1 MSELPPPPVPDG
13 PLFKWIQQNRSFDRI
28 RSGLRGLRPWK
39 GQQVN
44 VYDVLRFFV
53 LGLINGSVA
62 MRSAAISFRLFLA
75 FFPAMI
81 LLLSIIPYTPLETAE
96 VLSSLEMLFPMQVV
110 ELFEQTV
117 ADLINQRQGT
127 LISVGVI
134 LLLYYASSSV
144 NSILLSFGESPH
156 VPGKPHWLLY
166 RLLSVVLLF
175 VLTILLGVAVFLIG
189 FSGDVIRWMDAHQ
202 WINADAIPWLT
213 LARWTLSF
221 ALVYASVNMLY
232 HAGSGAMK
240 AWGVLNVGATGAT
253 LLLVLTTWTFSW
265 IIGQFSSYNTLYGS
279 LGTLMLTLVWLNS
292 SSSILLLGFEL
303 NAAVSRAQMDAT
315 KSHESDRMNPI
326 EITH

>member
-1 MSELPPPPVPDG
+1 MGELQPPPVPDG
-13 PLFKWIQQNRSFDRI
+13 PLFKWIQKNRTFDRT
-28 RSGLRGLRPWK
+28 RAALRRFHPWK
-39 GQQVN
+39 KQEVN

-81 LLLSIIPYTPLETAE
+81 LLLSIIPYTPLETGE
-96 VLSSLEMLFPMQVV
+96 VLKSLEMLFPVQAV

-134 LLLYYASSSV
+134 LLLFYASSSV

-156 VPGKPHWLLY
+156 VPGRPHWLLY
-166 RLLSVVLLF
+166 RLLSVLLLF
-175 VLTILLGVAVFLIG
+175 VLSILLGLAVFLIG
-189 FSGDVIRWMDAHQ
+189 FSGDVINWMDAHE
-202 WINADAIPWLT
+202 WINAEAIPWLT

-221 ALVYASVNMLY
+221 GLVYATVNILF

-240 AWGVLNVGATGAT
+240 RWGVVNVGATVAT

-265 IIGQFSSYNTLYGS
+265 IIGQFSSYNSLYGS

-303 NAAVSRAQMDAT
+303 NAAVSRAQLDAT
-315 KSHESDRMNPI
+315 KGQNLN
-326 EITH
+326 TKQ

>member
-1 MSELPPPPVPDG
+1 MGELQPPPVPDG
-13 PLFKWIQQNRSFDRI
+13 PLFKWIQKNRTFDRT
-28 RSGLRGLRPWK
+28 RAALRRFHPWK
-39 GQQVN
+39 KQEVN

-81 LLLSIIPYTPLETAE
+81 LLLSIIPFTPLETGE
-96 VLSSLEMLFPMQVV
+96 VLKSLEMLFPVQAV

-134 LLLYYASSSV
+134 LLLFYASSSV

-156 VPGKPHWLLY
+156 VPGRPHWLLY
-166 RLLSVVLLF
+166 RLLSVLLLF
-175 VLTILLGVAVFLIG
+175 VLSILLGLAVFLIG
-189 FSGDVIRWMDAHQ
+189 FSGDVINWMDAHE
-202 WINADAIPWLT
+202 WINAEAIPWLT

-221 ALVYASVNMLY
+221 GLVYATVNILF

-240 AWGVLNVGATGAT
+240 RWGILNVGATVAT

-265 IIGQFSSYNTLYGS
+265 IIGQFSSYNSLYGS

-303 NAAVSRAQMDAT
+303 NAAVSRAQLDAT
-315 KSHESDRMNPI
+315 KGQNLN
-326 EITH
+326 TKQ

>member
-1 MSELPPPPVPDG
+1 MGELQPPPVPDG
-13 PLFKWIQQNRSFDRI
+13 PLFKWIQKNRTFDRT
-28 RSGLRGLRPWK
+28 RAALRRFHPWK
-39 GQQVN
+39 KQEVN

-81 LLLSIIPYTPLETAE
+81 LLLSIIPFTPLETGE
-96 VLSSLEMLFPMQVV
+96 VLKSLEMLFPVQAV

-134 LLLYYASSSV
+134 LLLFYASSSV

-156 VPGKPHWLLY
+156 VPGRPHWLLY
-166 RLLSVVLLF
+166 RLLSVLLLF
-175 VLTILLGVAVFLIG
+175 VLSILLGLAVCLIG
-189 FSGDVIRWMDAHQ
+189 FSGDVINWMDAHE
-202 WINADAIPWLT
+202 WINAEAIPWLT

-221 ALVYASVNMLY
+221 GLVYATVNILF

-240 AWGVLNVGATGAT
+240 RWGVVNVGATVAT

-265 IIGQFSSYNTLYGS
+265 IIGQFSSYNSLYGS

-303 NAAVSRAQMDAT
+303 NAAVSRAQLDAT
-315 KSHESDRMNPI
+315 QGQKPDRKQ
-326 EITH
+326 

>member
-1 MSELPPPPVPDG
+1 MGELQPPPVPDG
-13 PLFKWIQQNRSFDRI
+13 PLFKWIQKNRTFDRT
-28 RSGLRGLRPWK
+28 RAALRRFHPWK
-39 GQQVN
+39 KQEVN

-81 LLLSIIPYTPLETAE
+81 LLLSIIPFTPLETGE
-96 VLSSLEMLFPMQVV
+96 VLKSLEMLFPVQAV

-117 ADLINQRQGT
+117 ADLINQRQGA

-134 LLLYYASSSV
+134 LLLFYASSSV

-156 VPGKPHWLLY
+156 VPGRPHWLLY
-166 RLLSVVLLF
+166 RLLSVLLLF
-175 VLTILLGVAVFLIG
+175 VLSILLGLAVFLIG
-189 FSGDVIRWMDAHQ
+189 FSGDVINWMDAHE
-202 WINADAIPWLT
+202 WINAEAIPWLT

-221 ALVYASVNMLY
+221 GLVYATVNILF

-240 AWGVLNVGATGAT
+240 RWGVVNVGATVAT

-265 IIGQFSSYNTLYGS
+265 IIGQFSSYNSLYGS

-303 NAAVSRAQMDAT
+303 NAAVSRAQLDAT
-315 KSHESDRMNPI
+315 KGQNLN
-326 EITH
+326 TKQ

>member
-1 MSELPPPPVPDG
+1 MGELQPPPVPDG
-13 PLFKWIQQNRSFDRI
+13 PLFKWIQKNRTFDRT
-28 RSGLRGLRPWK
+28 RAALRRFHPWK
-39 GQQVN
+39 KQEVN

-81 LLLSIIPYTPLETAE
+81 LLLSIIPFTPLETGE
-96 VLSSLEMLFPMQVV
+96 VLKSLEMLFPVQAV

-134 LLLYYASSSV
+134 LLLFYASSSV

-156 VPGKPHWLLY
+156 VPGRPHWLLY
-166 RLLSVVLLF
+166 RLLSVLLLF
-175 VLTILLGVAVFLIG
+175 VLSILLGLAVFLIG
-189 FSGDVIRWMDAHQ
+189 FSGDVINWMDAHE
-202 WINADAIPWLT
+202 WINAEAIPWLT

-221 ALVYASVNMLY
+221 GLVYATVNMLF

-240 AWGVLNVGATGAT
+240 RWGILNVGATVAT

-265 IIGQFSSYNTLYGS
+265 IIGQFSSYNSLYGS

-303 NAAVSRAQMDAT
+303 NAAVSRAQLDAT
-315 KSHESDRMNPI
+315 QGQNLDTKQ
-326 EITH
+326 

>member
-1 MSELPPPPVPDG
+1 MGELQPPPVPDG
-13 PLFKWIQQNRSFDRI
+13 PLFKWIQKNRTFDRT
-28 RSGLRGLRPWK
+28 RAALRRFHPWK
-39 GQQVN
+39 KQEVN

-81 LLLSIIPYTPLETAE
+81 LLLSIIPFTPLETGE
-96 VLSSLEMLFPMQVV
+96 VLKSLEMLFPVQAV

-134 LLLYYASSSV
+134 LLLFYASSSV

-156 VPGKPHWLLY
+156 VPGRPHWLLY
-166 RLLSVVLLF
+166 RLLSVLLLF
-175 VLTILLGVAVFLIG
+175 VLSILLGLAVFLIG
-189 FSGDVIRWMDAHQ
+189 FSGDVINWMDAHE
-202 WINADAIPWLT
+202 WINAEAIPWLT

-221 ALVYASVNMLY
+221 GLVYATVNILF

-240 AWGVLNVGATGAT
+240 RWGVVNVGATVAT

-265 IIGQFSSYNTLYGS
+265 IIGQFSSYNSLYGS

-303 NAAVSRAQMDAT
+303 NAAVSRAQLDAT
-315 KSHESDRMNPI
+315 QGQNLDTKQ
-326 EITH
+326 

>member
-1 MSELPPPPVPDG
+1 MGELQPPPVPDG
-13 PLFKWIQQNRSFDRI
+13 PLFKWIQKNRTFDRI
-28 RSGLRGLRPWK
+28 RAALRRFHPWK
-39 GQQVN
+39 KQEVN

-81 LLLSIIPYTPLETAE
+81 LLLSIIPFTPLETGE
-96 VLSSLEMLFPMQVV
+96 VLKSLEMLFPVQAV

-134 LLLYYASSSV
+134 LLLFYASSSV

-156 VPGKPHWLLY
+156 VPGRPHWLLY
-166 RLLSVVLLF
+166 RLLSVLLLF
-175 VLTILLGVAVFLIG
+175 VLSILLGLAVFLIG
-189 FSGDVIRWMDAHQ
+189 FSGDVINWMDAHE
-202 WINADAIPWLT
+202 WINAEAIPWLT

-221 ALVYASVNMLY
+221 GLVYATVNILF

-240 AWGVLNVGATGAT
+240 RWGVVNVGATVAT

-265 IIGQFSSYNTLYGS
+265 IIGQFSSYNSLYGS

-303 NAAVSRAQMDAT
+303 NAAVSRAQLDAT
-315 KSHESDRMNPI
+315 QGQNLDTKQ
-326 EITH
+326 

>member
-1 MSELPPPPVPDG
+1 MGELQPPPVPDG
-13 PLFKWIQQNRSFDRI
+13 PLFKWIQKNRTFDRT
-28 RSGLRGLRPWK
+28 RAALRRFHPWK
-39 GQQVN
+39 KQEVN

-81 LLLSIIPYTPLETAE
+81 LLLSIIPFTPLETGE
-96 VLSSLEMLFPMQVV
+96 VLKSLEMLFPVQAV

-134 LLLYYASSSV
+134 LLLFYASSSV

-156 VPGKPHWLLY
+156 VPGRPHWLLY
-166 RLLSVVLLF
+166 RLLSVLLLF
-175 VLTILLGVAVFLIG
+175 VLSILLGLAVFLIG
-189 FSGDVIRWMDAHQ
+189 FSGDVINWMDAHE
-202 WINADAIPWLT
+202 WINAEAIPWLT

-221 ALVYASVNMLY
+221 GLVYATVNILF

-240 AWGVLNVGATGAT
+240 RWGVVNVGATVAT

-265 IIGQFSSYNTLYGS
+265 IIGQFSSYNSLYGS

-315 KSHESDRMNPI
+315 QGHKPER
-326 EITH
+326 E

>member
-1 MSELPPPPVPDG
+1 MGELQPPPVPDG
-13 PLFKWIQQNRSFDRI
+13 PLFKWIQKNRTFDRT
-28 RSGLRGLRPWK
+28 RAALRRFHPWK
-39 GQQVN
+39 KQEVN

-81 LLLSIIPYTPLETAE
+81 LLLSIIPFTPLETGE
-96 VLSSLEMLFPMQVV
+96 VLKSLEMLFPVQAV

-134 LLLYYASSSV
+134 LLLFYASSSV

-156 VPGKPHWLLY
+156 VPGRPHWLLY
-166 RLLSVVLLF
+166 RLLSVLLLF
-175 VLTILLGVAVFLIG
+175 VLSILLGLAVFLIG
-189 FSGDVIRWMDAHQ
+189 FSGDVINWMDAHE
-202 WINADAIPWLT
+202 WINTEAIPWLT

-221 ALVYASVNMLY
+221 GLVYATVNMLF

-240 AWGVLNVGATGAT
+240 RWGILNVGATIAT

-265 IIGQFSSYNTLYGS
+265 IIGQFSSYNSLYGS

-303 NAAVSRAQMDAT
+303 NAAVSRAQLDAT
-315 KSHESDRMNPI
+315 QGQNLDTKQ
-326 EITH
+326 

>member
-1 MSELPPPPVPDG
+1 MGELQPPPVPDG
-13 PLFKWIQQNRSFDRI
+13 PLFKWIQKNRTFDRT
-28 RSGLRGLRPWK
+28 RAALRRFHPWK
-39 GQQVN
+39 KQEVN

-81 LLLSIIPYTPLETAE
+81 LLLSIIPFTPLETGE
-96 VLSSLEMLFPMQVV
+96 VLKSLEMLFPVQAV

-134 LLLYYASSSV
+134 LLLFYASSSV

-156 VPGKPHWLLY
+156 VPGRPHWLLY
-166 RLLSVVLLF
+166 RLLSVLLLF
-175 VLTILLGVAVFLIG
+175 VLSILLGLAVFLIG
-189 FSGDVIRWMDAHQ
+189 FSGDVINWMDAHE
-202 WINADAIPWLT
+202 WINAEAIPWLT

-221 ALVYASVNMLY
+221 GLVYATVNILF

-240 AWGVLNVGATGAT
+240 RWGVVNVGATVAT

-265 IIGQFSSYNTLYGS
+265 IIGQFSSYNSLYGS

-303 NAAVSRAQMDAT
+303 NAAVSRAQLDAT
-315 KSHESDRMNPI
+315 QGQKPDRK
-326 EITH
+326 E

>member
-1 MSELPPPPVPDG
+1 MGELQPPSVPDG
-13 PLFKWIQQNRSFDRI
+13 PLFKWIQKNRTFDRA
-28 RSGLRGLRPWK
+28 RTALRRFHPWK
-39 GQQVN
+39 KQEVN

-62 MRSAAISFRLFLA
+62 MRSAAISFRQFLA

-81 LLLSIIPYTPLETAE
+81 LLLSIIPFTPLETGE
-96 VLSSLEMLFPMQVV
+96 VLKSLEMLFPVQAV

-134 LLLYYASSSV
+134 LLLFYASSSV

-156 VPGKPHWLLY
+156 VPGRPHWLLY

-175 VLTILLGVAVFLIG
+175 VLSILLGLAVFLIG
-189 FSGDVIRWMDAHQ
+189 FSGDVINWMDAHQ
-202 WINADAIPWLT
+202 WINAEAIPWLT

-221 ALVYASVNMLY
+221 GLVYATVNTLY

-240 AWGVLNVGATGAT
+240 RWGVLNVGATVAT
-253 LLLVLTTWTFSW
+253 LLLVITTWTFSW
-265 IIGQFSSYNTLYGS
+265 IIGQFSSYNSLYGS

-303 NAAVSRAQMDAT
+303 NAAVSRAQLDAT
-315 KSHESDRMNPI
+315 QGQKPDRKQ
-326 EITH
+326 

>member
-1 MSELPPPPVPDG
+1 MGELQPPPVPDG
-13 PLFKWIQQNRSFDRI
+13 PLFKWIQKNRTFDRT
-28 RSGLRGLRPWK
+28 RAALRRFHPWK
-39 GQQVN
+39 KQEVN

-81 LLLSIIPYTPLETAE
+81 LLLSIIPFTPLETGE
-96 VLSSLEMLFPMQVV
+96 VLKSLEMLFPVQAV

-134 LLLYYASSSV
+134 LLLFYASSSV

-156 VPGKPHWLLY
+156 VPGRPHWLLY
-166 RLLSVVLLF
+166 RLLSVLLLF
-175 VLTILLGVAVFLIG
+175 VLSILLGLAVFLIG
-189 FSGDVIRWMDAHQ
+189 FSGDVINWMDAHE
-202 WINADAIPWLT
+202 WINAEAIPWLT

-221 ALVYASVNMLY
+221 GLVYATVNILF

-240 AWGVLNVGATGAT
+240 RWGIVNVGATVAT
-253 LLLVLTTWTFSW
+253 LLLVFTTWTFSW
-265 IIGQFSSYNTLYGS
+265 IIGQFSSYNSLYGS

-303 NAAVSRAQMDAT
+303 NAAVSRAQLDAT
-315 KSHESDRMNPI
+315 QGQKPD
-326 EITH
+326 TKQ

>member
-1 MSELPPPPVPDG
+1 MGELQPPPVPDG
-13 PLFKWIQQNRSFDRI
+13 PLFKWIQKNRTFDRT
-28 RSGLRGLRPWK
+28 RAALRRFHPWK
-39 GQQVN
+39 KQEVN

-81 LLLSIIPYTPLETAE
+81 LLLSIIPFTPLETGE
-96 VLSSLEMLFPMQVV
+96 VLKSLEMLFPVQAV

-134 LLLYYASSSV
+134 LLLFYASSSV

-156 VPGKPHWLLY
+156 VPGRPHWLLY
-166 RLLSVVLLF
+166 RLLSVLLLF
-175 VLTILLGVAVFLIG
+175 VLSILLGLAVFLIG
-189 FSGDVIRWMDAHQ
+189 FSGDVINWMDAHE
-202 WINADAIPWLT
+202 WINAEAIPWLT

-221 ALVYASVNMLY
+221 GLVYATVNILF

-240 AWGVLNVGATGAT
+240 RWGIVNVGATVAT
-253 LLLVLTTWTFSW
+253 LLLVFTTWTFSW
-265 IIGQFSSYNTLYGS
+265 IIGQFSSYNSLYGS

-303 NAAVSRAQMDAT
+303 NAAVSRAQLDAT
-315 KSHESDRMNPI
+315 QGQNLDSKQ
-326 EITH
+326 

>member
-1 MSELPPPPVPDG
+1 MGELQPPPVPDG
-13 PLFKWIQQNRSFDRI
+13 PLFKWIQKNRTFDRT
-28 RSGLRGLRPWK
+28 RAALRRFHPWK
-39 GQQVN
+39 KQEVN

-81 LLLSIIPYTPLETAE
+81 LLLSIIPFTPLETGE
-96 VLSSLEMLFPMQVV
+96 VLKSLEMLFPVQAV

-134 LLLYYASSSV
+134 LLLFYASSSV

-156 VPGKPHWLLY
+156 VPGRPHWLLY
-166 RLLSVVLLF
+166 RLLSVLLLF
-175 VLTILLGVAVFLIG
+175 VLSILLGLAVFLIG
-189 FSGDVIRWMDAHQ
+189 FSGDVINWMDAHE
-202 WINADAIPWLT
+202 WINAEAIPWLT

-221 ALVYASVNMLY
+221 GLVYATVNILF

-240 AWGVLNVGATGAT
+240 RWGIVNVGATVAT
-253 LLLVLTTWTFSW
+253 LLLVFTTWTFSW
-265 IIGQFSSYNTLYGS
+265 IIGQFSSYTSLYGS

-303 NAAVSRAQMDAT
+303 NAAVSRAQLDAT
-315 KSHESDRMNPI
+315 QGQNLDTKQ
-326 EITH
+326 

>member
-1 MSELPPPPVPDG
+1 MGDLQPPRVPEG
-13 PLFKWIQQNRSFDRI
+13 PLFRWIQAHYVFGRFRMFM
-28 RSGLRGLRPWK
+28 RRLRPWK
-39 GQQVN
+39 GQNVN

-53 LGLINGSVA
+53 LGLIDSSVA
-62 MRSAAISFRLFLA
+62 MRSAAISFRLFVA

-81 LLLSIIPYTPLETAE
+81 LLLSIIPFTPLETEE
-96 VLSSLEMLFPMQVV
+96 VLKSLEMLFPVQAV

-134 LLLYYASSSV
+134 LLLYYASNSV

-166 RLLSVVLLF
+166 RLLSVGLLF
-175 VLTILLGVAVFLIG
+175 VLSVLLGLAVFLIG
-189 FSGDVIRWMDAHQ
+189 FAGDVIMWLDAYQ
-202 WINADAIPWLT
+202 WINAEAVPWLT

-221 ALVYASVNMLY
+221 ALVYATINTLY
-232 HAGSGAMK
+232 HAGSGTMQR
-240 AWGVLNVGATGAT
+240 WGVLNVGCTVAT

-265 IIGQFSSYNTLYGS
+265 IIGQFSSYNSLYGS

-292 SSSILLLGFEL
+292 ASSILLLGFEL
-303 NAAVSRAQMDAT
+303 NAAVSRAQLDAKQGQEMDFQ
-315 KSHESDRMNPI
+315 
-326 EITH
+326 

>member
-1 MSELPPPPVPDG
+1 MGELQPPPVPDG
-13 PLFKWIQQNRSFDRI
+13 PLFKWIQKNRTFDRI
-28 RSGLRGLRPWK
+28 RASLRRFHPWK
-39 GQQVN
+39 KQEVN

-81 LLLSIIPYTPLETAE
+81 LLLSIIPYTPLETGE
-96 VLSSLEMLFPMQVV
+96 VLKSLEMLFPVQAV

-134 LLLYYASSSV
+134 LLLFYASSSV

-156 VPGKPHWLLY
+156 VPGRPHWLLY
-166 RLLSVVLLF
+166 RLLSVLLLF
-175 VLTILLGVAVFLIG
+175 VLSILLGLAVFLIG
-189 FSGDVIRWMDAHQ
+189 FSGDVINWMDAHE
-202 WINADAIPWLT
+202 WINTEAIPWLT

-221 ALVYASVNMLY
+221 GLVYATVNILF

-240 AWGVLNVGATGAT
+240 RWGILNVGATVAT

-265 IIGQFSSYNTLYGS
+265 IIGQFSSYNSLYGS

-315 KSHESDRMNPI
+315 QGHTPDR
-326 EITH
+326 EK

>member
-1 MSELPPPPVPDG
+1 MGELQPPPVPDG
-13 PLFKWIQQNRSFDRI
+13 PLFKWIQKNRTFDRT
-28 RSGLRGLRPWK
+28 RAALRRFHPWK
-39 GQQVN
+39 KQEVN

-81 LLLSIIPYTPLETAE
+81 LLLSIIPFTPLETGE
-96 VLSSLEMLFPMQVV
+96 VLKSLEMLFPVQAV

-134 LLLYYASSSV
+134 LLLFYASSSV

-156 VPGKPHWLLY
+156 VPGRPHWLLY
-166 RLLSVVLLF
+166 RLLSVLLLF
-175 VLTILLGVAVFLIG
+175 VLSILLGLAVFLIG
-189 FSGDVIRWMDAHQ
+189 FSGDVINWMDAHE
-202 WINADAIPWLT
+202 WINAEAIPWLT

-221 ALVYASVNMLY
+221 GLVYATVNILF

-240 AWGVLNVGATGAT
+240 RWGILNVGATVAT

-265 IIGQFSSYNTLYGS
+265 IIGQFSSYNSLYGS

-315 KSHESDRMNPI
+315 QGHKPER
-326 EITH
+326 E

>member
-1 MSELPPPPVPDG
+1 MGELQPPPVPDG
-13 PLFKWIQQNRSFDRI
+13 PLFKWIQKNRTFDRT
-28 RSGLRGLRPWK
+28 RAALRRFHPWK
-39 GQQVN
+39 KQEVN

-81 LLLSIIPYTPLETAE
+81 LLLSIIPYTPLETGE
-96 VLSSLEMLFPMQVV
+96 VLKSLEMLFPVQAV

-134 LLLYYASSSV
+134 LLLFYASSSV

-156 VPGKPHWLLY
+156 VPGRPHWLLY
-166 RLLSVVLLF
+166 RLLSVLLLF
-175 VLTILLGVAVFLIG
+175 VLSILLGLAVFLIG
-189 FSGDVIRWMDAHQ
+189 FSGDVINWMDAHE
-202 WINADAIPWLT
+202 WINAEAIPWLT

-221 ALVYASVNMLY
+221 GLVYATVNILF

-240 AWGVLNVGATGAT
+240 RWGVVNVGATVAT

-265 IIGQFSSYNTLYGS
+265 IIGQFSSYNSLYGS

-303 NAAVSRAQMDAT
+303 NAAVSRAQLDAT
-315 KSHESDRMNPI
+315 QGENPDR
-326 EITH
+326 

>member
-1 MSELPPPPVPDG
+1 MGELQPPPVPDG
-13 PLFKWIQQNRSFDRI
+13 PLFKWIQKNSTFDRT
-28 RSGLRGLRPWK
+28 RAALRRFHPWK
-39 GQQVN
+39 KQEVN

-81 LLLSIIPYTPLETAE
+81 LLLSIIPFTPLETGE
-96 VLSSLEMLFPMQVV
+96 VLKSLEMLFPVQAV

-134 LLLYYASSSV
+134 LLLFYASSSV

-156 VPGKPHWLLY
+156 VPGRPHWLLY
-166 RLLSVVLLF
+166 RLLSVLLLF
-175 VLTILLGVAVFLIG
+175 VLSILLGLAVFLIG
-189 FSGDVIRWMDAHQ
+189 FSGDVINWMDAHE
-202 WINADAIPWLT
+202 WINAEAIPWLT

-221 ALVYASVNMLY
+221 GLVYATVNILF

-240 AWGVLNVGATGAT
+240 RWGVVNVGATVAT

-265 IIGQFSSYNTLYGS
+265 IIGQFSSYNSLYGS

-303 NAAVSRAQMDAT
+303 NAAVSRAQLDAT
-315 KSHESDRMNPI
+315 QGQKPDRK
-326 EITH
+326 E

>member
-1 MSELPPPPVPDG
+1 MGELQPPPVPDG
-13 PLFKWIQQNRSFDRI
+13 PLFKWIQKNRTFDRT
-28 RSGLRGLRPWK
+28 RAALRRFHPWK
-39 GQQVN
+39 KQEVN

-81 LLLSIIPYTPLETAE
+81 LLLSIIPFTPLETGE
-96 VLSSLEMLFPMQVV
+96 VLKSLEMLFPVQAV

-134 LLLYYASSSV
+134 LLLFYASSSV

-156 VPGKPHWLLY
+156 VPGRPHWLLY
-166 RLLSVVLLF
+166 RLLSVLLLF
-175 VLTILLGVAVFLIG
+175 VLSILLGLAVFLIG
-189 FSGDVIRWMDAHQ
+189 FSGDVINWMDAHE
-202 WINADAIPWLT
+202 WINTEAIPWLT

-221 ALVYASVNMLY
+221 GLVYATVNILF

-240 AWGVLNVGATGAT
+240 RWGVVNVGATVAT

-265 IIGQFSSYNTLYGS
+265 IIGQFSSYNSLYGS

-303 NAAVSRAQMDAT
+303 NAAVSRAQLDAT
-315 KSHESDRMNPI
+315 QGQKPDRKQ
-326 EITH
+326 

>member
-1 MSELPPPPVPDG
+1 MGELQPPPVPDG
-13 PLFKWIQQNRSFDRI
+13 PLFKWIQKNRTFDRT
-28 RSGLRGLRPWK
+28 RAALRRFHPWK
-39 GQQVN
+39 KQEVN

-81 LLLSIIPYTPLETAE
+81 LLLSIIPFTPLETGE
-96 VLSSLEMLFPMQVV
+96 VLKSLEMLFPVQAV

-134 LLLYYASSSV
+134 LLLFYASSSV

-156 VPGKPHWLLY
+156 VPGRPHWLLY
-166 RLLSVVLLF
+166 RLLSVLLLF
-175 VLTILLGVAVFLIG
+175 VLSILLGLAVFLIG
-189 FSGDVIRWMDAHQ
+189 FSGDVINWMDAHE
-202 WINADAIPWLT
+202 WINAEAIPWLT

-221 ALVYASVNMLY
+221 GLVYATVNILF

-240 AWGVLNVGATGAT
+240 RWGIVNVGATVAT
-253 LLLVLTTWTFSW
+253 LLLVFTTWTFSW
-265 IIGQFSSYNTLYGS
+265 IIGQFSSYNSLYGS

-315 KSHESDRMNPI
+315 QGHKPER
-326 EITH
+326 E

>member
-1 MSELPPPPVPDG
+1 MGELQPPPVPDG
-13 PLFKWIQQNRSFDRI
+13 PLFKWIQKNRTFDRT
-28 RSGLRGLRPWK
+28 RAALRRFHPWK
-39 GQQVN
+39 KQEVN

-81 LLLSIIPYTPLETAE
+81 LLLSIIPFTPLETGE
-96 VLSSLEMLFPMQVV
+96 VLKSLEMLFPVQAV

-134 LLLYYASSSV
+134 LLLFYASSSV

-156 VPGKPHWLLY
+156 VPGRPHWLLY
-166 RLLSVVLLF
+166 RLLSVLLLF
-175 VLTILLGVAVFLIG
+175 VLSILLGLAVFLIG
-189 FSGDVIRWMDAHQ
+189 FSGDVINWMDAHE
-202 WINADAIPWLT
+202 WINAEAIPWLT

-221 ALVYASVNMLY
+221 GLVYATVNILC

-240 AWGVLNVGATGAT
+240 RWGVVNVGATVAT

-265 IIGQFSSYNTLYGS
+265 IIGQFSSYNSLYGS

-303 NAAVSRAQMDAT
+303 NAAVSRAQLDAT
-315 KSHESDRMNPI
+315 KGQNLD
-326 EITH
+326 TKQ

>member
-1 MSELPPPPVPDG
+1 MGELQPPPVPDG
-13 PLFKWIQQNRSFDRI
+13 PLFKWIQKNRTFDRT
-28 RSGLRGLRPWK
+28 RAALRRFHPWK
-39 GQQVN
+39 KQEVN

-81 LLLSIIPYTPLETAE
+81 LLLSIIPFTPLETGE
-96 VLSSLEMLFPMQVV
+96 VLKSLEMLFPVQAV

-134 LLLYYASSSV
+134 LLLFYASSSV

-156 VPGKPHWLLY
+156 VPGRPHWLLY
-166 RLLSVVLLF
+166 RLLSVLLLF
-175 VLTILLGVAVFLIG
+175 VLSILLGLAVFLIG
-189 FSGDVIRWMDAHQ
+189 FSGDVINWMDAHE
-202 WINADAIPWLT
+202 WINAEAIPWLT

-221 ALVYASVNMLY
+221 GLVYATVNILF

-240 AWGVLNVGATGAT
+240 RWGIVNVGATVAT

-265 IIGQFSSYNTLYGS
+265 IIGQFSSYNSLYGS

-303 NAAVSRAQMDAT
+303 NAAVSRAQLDAT
-315 KSHESDRMNPI
+315 QGQNLDTKQ
-326 EITH
+326 

>member
-1 MSELPPPPVPDG
+1 MGELQPPPVPDG
-13 PLFKWIQQNRSFDRI
+13 PLFKWIQKNRTFDRT
-28 RSGLRGLRPWK
+28 RAALRRFHPWK
-39 GQQVN
+39 KQEVN

-81 LLLSIIPYTPLETAE
+81 LLLSIIPFTPLETGE
-96 VLSSLEMLFPMQVV
+96 VLKSLEMLFPVQAV

-134 LLLYYASSSV
+134 LLLYASSSV

-156 VPGKPHWLLY
+156 VPGRPHWLLY
-166 RLLSVVLLF
+166 RLLSVLLLF
-175 VLTILLGVAVFLIG
+175 VLSILLGLAVFLIG
-189 FSGDVIRWMDAHQ
+189 FSGDVINWMDAHE
-202 WINADAIPWLT
+202 WINAEAIPWLT

-221 ALVYASVNMLY
+221 GLVYATVNILF

-240 AWGVLNVGATGAT
+240 RWGVVNVGATVAT

-265 IIGQFSSYNTLYGS
+265 IIGQFSSYNSLYGS

-303 NAAVSRAQMDAT
+303 NAAVSRAQLDAT
-315 KSHESDRMNPI
+315 QGQKPDRKQ
-326 EITH
+326 

>member
-1 MSELPPPPVPDG
+1 MGELQPPPVPDG
-13 PLFKWIQQNRSFDRI
+13 PLFKWIQKNRTFDRI
-28 RSGLRGLRPWK
+28 RASLRRLHPWK
-39 GQQVN
+39 KQEVN

-81 LLLSIIPYTPLETAE
+81 LLLSIIPYTPLETGE
-96 VLSSLEMLFPMQVV
+96 VLKSLEMLFPVQAV

-134 LLLYYASSSV
+134 LLLFYASSSV

-156 VPGKPHWLLY
+156 VPGRPHWLLY
-166 RLLSVVLLF
+166 RLLSVLLLF
-175 VLTILLGVAVFLIG
+175 VLSILLGLAVFLIG
-189 FSGDVIRWMDAHQ
+189 FSGDVINWMDAHE
-202 WINADAIPWLT
+202 WINTEAIPWLT

-221 ALVYASVNMLY
+221 GLVYATVNMLF

-240 AWGVLNVGATGAT
+240 RWGILNVGATVAT

-265 IIGQFSSYNTLYGS
+265 IIGQFSSYNSLYGS

-303 NAAVSRAQMDAT
+303 NAAVSRAQLDAT
-315 KSHESDRMNPI
+315 QGQNLDTKQ
-326 EITH
+326 

>member
-1 MSELPPPPVPDG
+1 MGELQPPPVPDG
-13 PLFKWIQQNRSFDRI
+13 PLFKWIQKNRTFDRT
-28 RSGLRGLRPWK
+28 RAALRRFHPWK
-39 GQQVN
+39 KQEVN

-81 LLLSIIPYTPLETAE
+81 LLLSIIPFTPLETGE
-96 VLSSLEMLFPMQVV
+96 VLKSLEMLFPVQAV

-134 LLLYYASSSV
+134 LLLFYASSSV

-156 VPGKPHWLLY
+156 VPGRPHWLLY
-166 RLLSVVLLF
+166 RLLSVLLLF
-175 VLTILLGVAVFLIG
+175 VLSILLGLAVFLIG
-189 FSGDVIRWMDAHQ
+189 FSGDVINWMDAHE
-202 WINADAIPWLT
+202 WINAEAIPWLT

-221 ALVYASVNMLY
+221 GLVYATVNILF

-240 AWGVLNVGATGAT
+240 RWGILNVGATVAT

-265 IIGQFSSYNTLYGS
+265 IIGQFSSYNSLYGS

-303 NAAVSRAQMDAT
+303 NAAVSRAQLDAT
-315 KSHESDRMNPI
+315 QGQNLDTKQ
-326 EITH
+326 

>member
-1 MSELPPPPVPDG
+1 MGELQPPQVPDG
-13 PLFKWIQQNRSFDRI
+13 PLFKWIQKNRTFDRT
-28 RSGLRGLRPWK
+28 RAALRRFHPWK
-39 GQQVN
+39 KQEVN

-81 LLLSIIPYTPLETAE
+81 LLLSIIPFTPLETGE
-96 VLSSLEMLFPMQVV
+96 VLKSLEMLFPVQAV

-134 LLLYYASSSV
+134 LLLFYASSSV

-156 VPGKPHWLLY
+156 VPGRPHWLLY
-166 RLLSVVLLF
+166 RLLSVLLLF
-175 VLTILLGVAVFLIG
+175 VLSILLGLAVFLIG
-189 FSGDVIRWMDAHQ
+189 FSGDVINWMDAHE
-202 WINADAIPWLT
+202 WINAEAIPWLT

-221 ALVYASVNMLY
+221 GLVYATVNILF

-240 AWGVLNVGATGAT
+240 RWGVVNVGATVAT

-265 IIGQFSSYNTLYGS
+265 IIGQFSSYNSLYGS

-303 NAAVSRAQMDAT
+303 NAAVSRAQLDAT
-315 KSHESDRMNPI
+315 KGQNLN
-326 EITH
+326 TKQ

>member
-1 MSELPPPPVPDG
+1 MGELQPPPVPDG
-13 PLFKWIQQNRSFDRI
+13 PLFKWIQKNRTFDRT
-28 RSGLRGLRPWK
+28 RAALRRFHPWK
-39 GQQVN
+39 KQEVN

-81 LLLSIIPYTPLETAE
+81 LLLSIIPFTPLETGE
-96 VLSSLEMLFPMQVV
+96 VLKSLEMLFPVQAV

-134 LLLYYASSSV
+134 LLLFYASSSV

-156 VPGKPHWLLY
+156 VPGRPHWLLY
-166 RLLSVVLLF
+166 RLLSVLLLF
-175 VLTILLGVAVFLIG
+175 VLSILLGLAVFLIG
-189 FSGDVIRWMDAHQ
+189 FSGDVINWMDAHE
-202 WINADAIPWLT
+202 WINAEAIPWLT

-221 ALVYASVNMLY
+221 GLVYATVNILF

-240 AWGVLNVGATGAT
+240 RWGVVNVGATVAT

-265 IIGQFSSYNTLYGS
+265 IIGQFSSYNSLYGS

-303 NAAVSRAQMDAT
+303 NAAVSRAQLDAT
-315 KSHESDRMNPI
+315 QGQKPDRKQ
-326 EITH
+326 

>member
-1 MSELPPPPVPDG
+1 MGELQPPPVPDG
-13 PLFKWIQQNRSFDRI
+13 PLFKWIQKNRTFDRT
-28 RSGLRGLRPWK
+28 RAALRRFHPWK
-39 GQQVN
+39 KQEVN

-81 LLLSIIPYTPLETAE
+81 LLLSIIPFTPLETGE
-96 VLSSLEMLFPMQVV
+96 VLKSLEMLFPVQAV

-134 LLLYYASSSV
+134 LLLFYASSSV

-156 VPGKPHWLLY
+156 VPGRPHWLLY
-166 RLLSVVLLF
+166 RLLSVLLLF
-175 VLTILLGVAVFLIG
+175 VLSILLGLAVFLIG
-189 FSGDVIRWMDAHQ
+189 FSGDVINWMDAHE
-202 WINADAIPWLT
+202 WINAEAIPWLT

-221 ALVYASVNMLY
+221 GLVYATVNILF

-240 AWGVLNVGATGAT
+240 RWGIVNVGATVAT
-253 LLLVLTTWTFSW
+253 LLLVFTTWTFSW
-265 IIGQFSSYNTLYGS
+265 IIGQFSSYNSLYGS

-303 NAAVSRAQMDAT
+303 NAAVSRAQLDAT
-315 KSHESDRMNPI
+315 QGQNLDTKQ
-326 EITH
+326 

>member
-1 MSELPPPPVPDG
+1 MGELQPPPVPDG
-13 PLFKWIQQNRSFDRI
+13 PLFKWIQKNRTFDRT
-28 RSGLRGLRPWK
+28 RAALRRFHPWK
-39 GQQVN
+39 KQEVN

-81 LLLSIIPYTPLETAE
+81 LLLSIIPFTPLETGE
-96 VLSSLEMLFPMQVV
+96 VLKSLEMLFPVQAV

-134 LLLYYASSSV
+134 LLLFYASSSV

-156 VPGKPHWLLY
+156 VPGRPHWLLY
-166 RLLSVVLLF
+166 RLLSVLLLF
-175 VLTILLGVAVFLIG
+175 VLSILLGLAVFLIG
-189 FSGDVIRWMDAHQ
+189 FSGDVINWMDAHE
-202 WINADAIPWLT
+202 WINAEAIPWLT

-221 ALVYASVNMLY
+221 GLVYATVNILF

-240 AWGVLNVGATGAT
+240 RWGVVNVGATVAT

-265 IIGQFSSYNTLYGS
+265 IIGQFSSYNSLYGS

-303 NAAVSRAQMDAT
+303 NAAVSRAQLDAT
-315 KSHESDRMNPI
+315 KGQNLN
-326 EITH
+326 TKQ

>member
-1 MSELPPPPVPDG
+1 MGELQPPPVPDG
-13 PLFKWIQQNRSFDRI
+13 PLFKWIQKNRTFDRT
-28 RSGLRGLRPWK
+28 RAALRRFHPWK
-39 GQQVN
+39 KQEVN

-81 LLLSIIPYTPLETAE
+81 LLLSIIPFTPLETGE
-96 VLSSLEMLFPMQVV
+96 VLKSLEMLFPVQAV

-134 LLLYYASSSV
+134 LLLFYASSSV

-156 VPGKPHWLLY
+156 VPGRPHWLLY
-166 RLLSVVLLF
+166 RLLSVLLLF
-175 VLTILLGVAVFLIG
+175 VLSILLGLAVFLIG
-189 FSGDVIRWMDAHQ
+189 FSDDVINWMDAHE
-202 WINADAIPWLT
+202 WINAEAIPWLT

-221 ALVYASVNMLY
+221 GLVYATVNILF

-240 AWGVLNVGATGAT
+240 RWGVVNVGATVAT

-265 IIGQFSSYNTLYGS
+265 IIGQFSSYNSLYGS

-303 NAAVSRAQMDAT
+303 NAAVSRAQLDAT
-315 KSHESDRMNPI
+315 QGQKPDRKQ
-326 EITH
+326 